1 LGKEEGREGPIIT
14 HTHTHTHTHG
24 KHPNAPSLWRHAY
37 KSSPWMSE
45 TTNIFGDWRSHS
57 FSSYSSLAPSNPGA
71 WRKLFARSRA
81 ARCISS
87 SLPVMGSRSTLPTM
101 LGRKRNFEPSTS
113 ASPAASPARPRHNKP
128 SLIPRAE
135 SSLLFTSSTL
145 PSDGI
150 RIPTVFRM
158 FFVFSSHE
166 TQRCSQG
173 PHLPIYR
180 PTSLHTAATMESFY
194 LYLLLL
200 FLGAALFFLSYF
212 PSKAPDSGSPAQLS
226 AEELRR
232 RRVAYADARPQGPPS
247 CDPATDPQHVQA
259 QQGLPPVPT
268 QPASSSY
275 YSFEQARSAAAA
287 REPAAAQPQQVQAQ
301 QGLPPVPTQPAPS
314 SYYSFDDKLQQAR
327 SAAAAREPATAAQPQ
342 QRQQDSPSARPQSQ
356 PAPPA
361 AEGGQPTWEEVSQFA
376 ASEFKCGT
384 LPEFVSQRT
393 KELRRRQLEEK
404 MKGGRG
410 DYGMQ

>member
-1 LGKEEGREGPIIT
+1 MEGR
-14 HTHTHTHTHG
+14 
-24 KHPNAPSLWRHAY
+24 LY
-37 KSSPWMSE
+37 
-45 TTNIFGDWRSHS
+45 
-57 FSSYSSLAPSNPGA
+57 YSCA
-71 WRKLFARSRA
+71 
-81 ARCISS
+81 
-87 SLPVMGSRSTLPTM
+87 
-101 LGRKRNFEPSTS
+101 
-113 ASPAASPARPRHNKP
+113 
-128 SLIPRAE
+128 
-135 SSLLFTSSTL
+135 
-145 PSDGI
+145 
-150 RIPTVFRM
+150 
-158 FFVFSSHE
+158 
-166 TQRCSQG
+166 
-173 PHLPIYR
+173 PIYR

-194 LYLLLL
+194 LYMLLL

-212 PSKAPDSGSPAQLS
+212 PSKAPDDSGSPAHLS

-232 RRVAYADARPQGPPS
+232 RRVAYADARPQSPPG
-247 CDPATDPQHVQA
+247 CAPATDPQHVQA

-327 SAAAAREPATAAQPQ
+327 SAAAACEPAAAAQPQ
-342 QRQQDSPSARPQSQ
+342 QRQQDTTPEIQ

-404 MKGGRG
+404 MKGGKG
-410 DYGMQ
+410 GYGMQ